1 MLAKPYFIMI
11 LTMSKIVKLK
21 SGDRLLAE
29 IELFI
34 FFLANT
40 IPSSGTSLIYSTKHF
55 SFKHNLYFAVNSSF
69 SNVVKNVESCTLNVR
84 KGKRQ
89 FVSRDKVFPL
99 LVVYCCLLENM
110 QFTPFLSVRTIS
122 VSAHG

>member
-1 MLAKPYFIMI
+1 MMNQLSFSFFFPFIWASFSVLAKPYFIMI
-11 LTMSKIVKLK
+11 LTKIVKLK
-21 SGDRLLAE
+21 SGDGLLAE

-69 SNVVKNVESCTLNVR
+69 
-84 KGKRQ
+84 
-89 FVSRDKVFPL
+89 
-99 LVVYCCLLENM
+99 
-110 QFTPFLSVRTIS
+110 
-122 VSAHG
+122 